1 MTNTEDSG
9 SLRLKD
15 FVMGEDVMGE
25 DMAPEALYWLF
36 STIAQ
41 TLGAIVGLIGVFS
54 VYRIQVLRKGQ
65 DEIMERSLPARKR
78 FFGLSAAGQSQ
89 TQFYTR
95 WGDVDEAKKQQHPEE
110 ASILN
115 RAIDELTLVM
125 LSRDIIIS
133 NFRLFLTI
141 NVLAIFACV
150 LALPYCNV
158 LVRLSTWTILGT
170 ILVFGVCM
178 AITVRLSF
186 SLIPR

>member
-1 MTNTEDSG
+1 MT
-9 SLRLKD
+9 
-15 FVMGEDVMGE
+15 
-25 DMAPEALYWLF
+25 PEALYWLF

-65 DEIMERSLPARKR
+65 EDIMERTLPARKV
-78 FFGLSAAGQSQ
+78 FFGLSAVGQTQ

-95 WGDVDEAKKQQHPEE
+95 WGEVEEDKKGQNVEP
-110 ASILN
+110 AAILN

-141 NVLAIFACV
+141 NLMAIFACV

-158 LVRLSTWTILGT
+158 LIRLSSWTIVGT
-170 ILVFGVCM
+170 LVIFGVCM

>member
-1 MTNTEDSG
+1 MTPD
-9 SLRLKD
+9 
-15 FVMGEDVMGE
+15 
-25 DMAPEALYWLF
+25 ALYWLF

-65 DEIMERSLPARKR
+65 GDIMEKTLPARKV

-89 TQFYTR
+89 AQFYTR
-95 WGDVDEAKKQQHPEE
+95 WGEIEEEKKRQNVEP
-110 ASILN
+110 ASILD

-141 NVLAIFACV
+141 NLMAIFASV

-158 LVRLSTWTILGT
+158 LIRLSSWTIVGT
-170 ILVFGVCM
+170 LVIFGVCM
-178 AITVRLSF
+178 AITVRLAF